1 MIFLSITPN
10 PAGYSYMTHRFFVEK
25 TAMNSQSAM
34 ITGSDAKHIKNV
46 MRLKPGDTI
55 HLFDGTGTEY
65 RGQITH
71 LSSGKIEI
79 LIKGKHTT
87 RRESSLQLAV
97 AQAFLKDKKMDG
109 LVRQLTELGMT
120 EWFSFHAERS
130 VPVPDTKRLKNR
142 IQRWEKIV
150 RESLKQC
157 RRGVLPTIRTP
168 LSFEALLLEAAPFDL
183 KIIFWEKADCKLEKG
198 LYMTN
203 SSIHSAFIV
212 LGPEGGFSDEEVGKA
227 ESAGFITASLGPR
240 ILRAE
245 TATLAA
251 CTLVQ
256 FLFGDMG

>member
-1 MIFLSITPN
+1 
-10 PAGYSYMTHRFFVEK
+10 MTRRFFVEK
-25 TAMNSQSAM
+25 TQITHQTTI

-46 MRLKPGDTI
+46 LRLKPGDAI

-65 RGQITH
+65 SGRISR
-71 LSSGKIEI
+71 LSSGHIEI
-79 LIKGKHTT
+79 LITET
-87 RRESSLQLAV
+87 FTATRESFLHLTV
-97 AQAFLKDKKMDG
+97 AQALLKDKKMDG
-109 LVRQLTELGMT
+109 LVRQLTELGIT
-120 EWFSFHAERS
+120 EWLPFQAARS
-130 VPVPDTKRLKNR
+130 VPVPNAGRLQNR
-142 IQRWEKIV
+142 IQRWKKIV

-157 RRGVLPTIRTP
+157 RRGVLPTIRQP
-168 LSFEALLLEAAPFDL
+168 LSFEALLQEAAPFDL
-183 KIIFWEKADCKLEKG
+183 KIIFWEKADCKLAKG
-198 LYMTN
+198 LHITD

-212 LGPEGGFSDEEVGKA
+212 LGPEGGFSDEEIGKA